1 MNDSDA
7 FEEAIANQ
15 SSYSA
20 NLARSLSLELDVFYK
35 DLKTVGF
42 SAVTGEGFDDFL
54 TAVDSAV
61 LEYENDYLPE
71 LERLTDLRQKAK
83 QEEKSRQKKEFDE
96 EFRAER
102 TEPLLQS
109 YPRGGPNADIFLRN
123 PAVGGESSEEEEE
136 DFRLKAEA
144 HGSIYKDILNQNS
157 H

>member
-1 MNDSDA
+1 MKVIRNH
-7 FEEAIANQ
+7 
-15 SSYSA
+15 YSI
-20 NLARSLSLELDVFYK
+20 N
-35 DLKTVGF
+35 F
-42 SAVTGEGFDDFL
+42 S
-54 TAVDSAV
+54 
-61 LEYENDYLPE
+61 DYLPE

-157 H
+157 Y